1 MNPDITVRVEVV
13 KTSFEYFVDMN
24 ATIRLIIK
32 PTEPE
37 SSKFLFN
44 DIVLAYF
51 A

>member
-1 MNPDITVRVEVV
+1 MNPAITVSEVA
-13 KTSFEYFVDMN
+13 KTSLEYFVDIN
-24 ATIRLIIK
+24 ATIRLTIK

-44 DIVLAYF
+44 NMVLLYF